1 MRISIGSDHGGFF
14 LKQQLVDA
22 LRPEWEFFD
31 EGTYSQ
37 ESVDY
42 PVYAQQVC
50 DDVVSKKSDLGI
62 LICTTGIG
70 MCISANKVKGI
81 RAALVNN
88 VDGAA
93 LARQHN
99 DSNVLCLGA
108 KYTPFEEAIKIARAF
123 VNAEFEGGR
132 HERRVGL
139 IQKQEEK
146 K

>member
-1 MRISIGSDHGGFF
+1 MRISIGSDHGGFL

-22 LRPEWEFFD
+22 LHTEWEIFD

-70 MCISANKVKGI
+70 MCISANKVKEI
-81 RAALVNN
+81 RAALVTN
-88 VDGAA
+88 VDGAT

>member
-1 MRISIGSDHGGFF
+1 MKISIGSDHGGFL

-22 LRPEWEFFD
+22 LHIEWEIFD

-70 MCISANKVKGI
+70 MCISANKVKEI
-81 RAALVNN
+81 RAALVTN
-88 VDGAA
+88 VDGAT

>member
-1 MRISIGSDHGGFF
+1 MRISIGSDHGGFL

-22 LRPEWEFFD
+22 LHIEWEIFD

-70 MCISANKVKGI
+70 MCISANKVKEI
-81 RAALVNN
+81 RAALVTN
-88 VDGAA
+88 VDGAT